1 MIDTVLSW
9 FGLARRRSLAPV
21 KYTGKLS
28 EVEGGPWVRVG
39 GVDAES
45 ALTLSAV
52 FAAVSLVSR
61 VVASLPLHVYRT
73 EGRLKEHAIS
83 HAAYR
88 LLRTAPNPE
97 MTSAAFRRAMEWQ
110 RILYGVGYAQIQ
122 WAANYRPLA
131 LWPLEKNRVR
141 PERSESG
148 ELGYRVDGREWVPAC
163 DMLVVPHVTANG
175 IVGKGFIDYAGESLG
190 ISLSAQQCAGNLFD
204 QGAKPGG
211 ILKHPGT
218 PPLDAREEFKR
229 EWQKRHGG
237 AGNAGRTAV
246 LWGGWEYTGEDGS
259 FAPEEAQL
267 LESRRFSTEEVS
279 RWTGIP
285 PHLLYDLSRATF
297 SNIEQQNLDFLV
309 YSLGPALVDYEQ
321 EIDSKLLDSPSIY
334 CKHAVSGLLRGDSA
348 ARASFYSAMFN
359 LGVMSIN
366 EIRELEDWNP
376 IEGGDTHFV
385 PVNLAP
391 LVPPVPAVSVPTTVV
406 QPSTGEPSTQP
417 APSLPAPEAP
427 AVPATRTADPAAMR
441 ALAVATLDRLGR
453 IEAKAV
459 RGFARKPGA
468 FLTAVDQFYESH
480 RSRLAE
486 AIVPVLAA
494 VGADQSR
501 AVAIASEWVER
512 SRADLL
518 AAAEVPA
525 VKLAESVESA
535 VTGWAVRAG
544 ETAARMGGEQ

>member
-1 MIDTVLSW
+1 MIDIVLGW
-9 FGLARRRSLAPV
+9 VGLARRKRLAPV

-39 GVDAES
+39 GVDADS

-52 FAAVSLVSR
+52 FAAVALVSR

-73 EGRLKEHAIS
+73 EGRLKEHAVS

-175 IVGKGFIDYAGESLG
+175 IVGKGFLDYAGESLG

-218 PPLDAREEFKR
+218 PPQDAREEFKR

-321 EIDSKLLDSPSIY
+321 EIDRKLLDPPGIY
-334 CKHAVSGLLRGDSA
+334 SKHAVSGLLRGDSA
-348 ARASFYSAMFN
+348 ARGAFYSQMFN

-391 LVPPVPAVSVPTTVV
+391 LVPAAATPPAATAQT
-406 QPSTGEPSTQP
+406 QPGGPATQP
-417 APSLPAPEAP
+417 APALPAAETAP
-427 AVPATRTADPAAMR
+427 APAAQPPEPAAMR
-441 ALAVATLDRLGR
+441 ALATATLERLGR

-459 RGFARKPGA
+459 RGFARNPPR
-468 FLTAVDQFYESH
+468 F
-480 RSRLAE
+480 
-486 AIVPVLAA
+486 LAA
-494 VGADQSR
+494 VDEFYVSHQSR
-501 AVAIASEWVER
+501 LVEAVTPVLGAAGVDAASAAALASRWAER
-512 SRADLL
+512 SRTDLL
-518 AAAEVPA
+518 AAAEVSA
-525 VKLAESVESA
+525 ARLAESVEA
-535 VTGWAVRAG
+535 TIAGWAGRAAG
-544 ETAARMGGEQ
+544 EAERVIGGQS

>member
-321 EIDSKLLDSPSIY
+321 EIDRKLLDPPGIY
-334 CKHAVSGLLRGDSA
+334 SKHAVSGLLRGDSA
-348 ARASFYSAMFN
+348 ARGAFYSQMFN